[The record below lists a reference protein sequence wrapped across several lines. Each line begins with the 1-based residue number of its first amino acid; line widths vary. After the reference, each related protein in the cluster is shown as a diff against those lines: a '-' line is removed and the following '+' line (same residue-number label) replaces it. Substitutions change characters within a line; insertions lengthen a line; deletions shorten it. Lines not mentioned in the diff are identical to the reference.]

1 MACDFCL
8 MDAPMLFSVF
18 ANRLR
23 PVGVLRKFMRTSMAL
38 LAIYAL
44 AGCATTLSARVT
56 SFQKWPGGVQGE
68 TYRLVR
74 GADQPDSLEYQTY
87 ADMVRAS
94 IGPVGL
100 VEATAGGKA
109 RFGGGWM
116 GKGRGWGGGRFI
128 PAVSSIRRM
137 AIWCGRPS
145 APWGWSKQKR
155 GARPGSR
162 CRSAMA
168 PRKTANG

>member
-1 MACDFCL
+1 MVAL
-8 MDAPMLFSVF
+8 MLFSLF

-23 PVGVLRKFMRTSMAL
+23 PVGVLLKFMRTSMAL

-74 GADQPDSLEYQTY
+74 GADQPDSLGYQTS

-100 VEATAGGKA
+100 VEAQAGGQA
-109 RFGGGWM
+109 RFAGSFRHGDTQDHEWVTRYDAHYFPGGDGA
-116 GKGRGWGGGRFI
+116 GR
-128 PAVSSIRRM
+128 
-137 AIWCGRPS
+137 
-145 APWGWSKQKR
+145 
-155 GARPGSR
+155 
-162 CRSAMA
+162 
-168 PRKTANG
+168 